1 MAFIADKLSHT
12 KPSATIAVAEKA
24 RELKAN
30 GIDVIGLGTG
40 EPDFDTP
47 DNIKKAAI
55 KAIESGKTKYTPISG
70 IAELRAAIC
79 HKFKT
84 ENDLEYTPEQVI
96 VSTGGKQVLFNAF
109 MATLNSGDEVI
120 IPTPYWVS
128 YPEMVSLNGGISIF
142 VEAKQ
147 EHAYKLQPSDLEKAI
162 TPRTKWFIF
171 NSPSNPSGVAYSY
184 EEIKAFTEILKR
196 YPHVHILCDDIYE
209 HLVYDDFKFY
219 SLAQVEP
226 ELYNRV
232 LTMNGVSKSYA
243 MTGWR
248 IGYAG
253 GSKDLIKAMTT
264 IQGQQTSG
272 TCSIA
277 QYAAVEALSGDQSFI
292 NYSQKLFEQRRNLV
306 VSMLQKAKGL
316 NCPTPNG
323 AFYVFPDCKQLMGKK
338 TPRGALITDDKIFV
352 KELLVEENVAAVPGS
367 AFGFSPAFRIS
378 YATSPEILTE
388 ACTRIQNF
396 CNKLI

>member
-1 MAFIADKLSHT
+1 MAFIAEKLSHI

-24 RELKAN
+24 RELKAS

-47 DNIKKAAI
+47 DNIKNAAI
-55 KAIESGKTKYTPISG
+55 KAIEVGKTKYTPIAG
-70 IAELRAAIC
+70 VAELRAAIC
-79 HKFKT
+79 HKFKI
-84 ENDLEYTPEQVI
+84 ENDLEYTPEQII

-109 MATLNSGDEVI
+109 MATLNLGDEVI

-128 YPEMVSLNGGISIF
+128 YPEMVALNGGVSIF

-171 NSPSNPSGVAYSY
+171 NSPSNPSGVAYNY
-184 EEIKAFTEILKR
+184 DEIKAFTEVLKR

-209 HLVYDDFKFY
+209 HLVYGDFKFY

-232 LTMNGVSKSYA
+232 LTMNGVSKAYA

-272 TCSIA
+272 ACSIA
-277 QYAAVEALSGDQSFI
+277 QYAAIEALSGDQSFI
-292 NYSQKLFEQRRNLV
+292 NYAQKLFEQRRDLV
-306 VSMLQKAKGL
+306 ISMLQKAKGL
-316 NCPTPNG
+316 SCPIPNG
-323 AFYVFPDCKQLMGKK
+323 AFYVFPDCSELIGKK
-338 TPRGALITDDKIFV
+338 APNGTIITDDKIFV
-352 KELLVEENVAAVPGS
+352 KELLVEEGVATVPGS
-367 AFGFSPAFRIS
+367 AFGFSPAFRIT
-378 YATSPEILTE
+378 YATSPEILTQ

-396 CNKLI
+396 CDKLI